1 MVAPGSASASH
12 LSLPPVA
19 RFEENQSGAAE
30 MEEFLPHGAEKKQ
43 THFTDVS
50 IGMGTAVAAGR
61 GQLPVSPARPL
72 PIVSRVRSSKGRRL
86 LGCPSST

>member
-1 MVAPGSASASH
+1 MRGPPGCSLPLRCQPALPGHEGGHGSPR
-12 LSLPPVA
+12 LCFGLTPLPPVA

-50 IGMGTAVAAGR
+50 IGTGTVVVVGW
-61 GQLPVSPARPL
+61 G
-72 PIVSRVRSSKGRRL
+72 
-86 LGCPSST
+86 